1 MGAYVEGRSLYIP
14 AKQKPPRGGLESPPE
29 AREGNPSKVFWLCA
43 RPPSCREMRGRSLSM
58 QRRLSSSAPIASAA
72 RDGFERRS
80 FADRFRHSSC
90 SGMTD
95 PESISSCLHACA
107 CSPPSTEVA
116 RSIPCTSG
124 TASVQTLTRAR
135 RESPN
140 AVVKNVDGSL
150 MYRMKSVHV
159 RRLCVSV
166 RRPPAASFD

>member
-58 QRRLSSSAPIASAA
+58 QRRLSSSAPIACAA

-107 CSPPSTEVA
+107 CSPPSIEVA
-116 RSIPCTSG
+116 RTIPCTGRTS
-124 TASVQTLTRAR
+124 SVQRLTRAW
-135 RESPN
+135 REAPRGF
-140 AVVKNVDGSL
+140 VKNIDGSL
-150 MYRMKSVHV
+150 MYWMKSIHV
-159 RRLCVSV
+159 RRLRTSV
-166 RRPPAASFD
+166 RRPSAALFG